1 MSPRRTILYLFLA
14 GCLCTT
20 TSPASPHSLAR
31 IPDAST
37 DFCPD
42 PHLPPISFQPGRVTL
57 TRSAK
62 ALLRR
67 QTTVIAISCDSC
79 KPDTIT
85 VHFDLNRS
93 FLSAEADSILDA
105 YFRNPG
111 SIRQVNIF
119 GYCDYTGS
127 EAYNNR
133 LSMNRAITVRDYL
146 RQHWLDSTTH
156 TDLTGYGT
164 RYPVS
169 DNHTEAGRAE
179 NRRVTIVIQRT
190 AIKKSAAPPE
200 PATAAAP
207 QTSTPAQKPDT
218 TSAKKPDTTS
228 AQDPD
233 TPPKPASS
241 PSIYKAITDTATRI
255 GASIILNDVVFYGGR
270 HIPLP
275 FSYNDLEDLAK
286 AMKKNKK
293 LHIRI
298 EGHVC
303 CRPDTT
309 DGPDR
314 DTGEHDLSV
323 QRAKAVYDYL
333 VHRGISQDRM
343 TYIGLGAA
351 GKLYPEE
358 LDANQR
364 SANRRV
370 EIRIISK

>member
-1 MSPRRTILYLFLA
+1 MSTRRTILYLFLA
-14 GCLCTT
+14 GCLHTT
-20 TSPASPHSLAR
+20 TCVAFSGNPAAISDS
-31 IPDAST
+31 
-37 DFCPD
+37 C
-42 PHLPPISFQPGRVTL
+42 PHLPAISFQPGRSAL

-62 ALLRR
+62 SLLR
-67 QTTVIAISCDSC
+67 QAAPIADTPSPHPNLHPI
-79 KPDTIT
+79 DTIT
-85 VHFDLNRS
+85 IHFDLNQS
-93 FLSAEADSILDA
+93 SLSPKADSILDQ
-105 YFRNPG
+105 YFAGHTTSFRLHNL
-111 SIRQVNIF
+111 SIS

-146 RQHWLDSTTH
+146 RQHWLDSAMMPT
-156 TDLTGYGT
+156 LSGYGI

-169 DNHTEAGRAE
+169 DNRTETGRAE
-179 NRRVTIVIQRT
+179 NRRVTITVQRT
-190 AIKKSAAPPE
+190 ALEKAAVPPE
-200 PATAAAP
+200 PATVTTPQPGAP
-207 QTSTPAQKPDT
+207 VQKPDT
-218 TSAKKPDTTS
+218 TSAQEPQTPSTPTS
-228 AQDPD
+228 K
-233 TPPKPASS
+233 T
-241 PSIYKAITDTATRI
+241 SIYKAITDTATRI
-255 GASIILNDVVFYGGR
+255 GASVILSDVVFYGGR

-275 FSYNDLEDLAK
+275 FAYNDLDDLFK

-293 LHIRI
+293 LRIRI

-303 CRPDTT
+303 CRSDTT

-333 VHRGISQDRM
+333 VRRGISKDRM

-358 LDANQR
+358 LDAAQR

-370 EIRIISK
+370 EVRIISK